1 MPHNEND
8 NQYSSVTIDQE
19 DVSMNITL
27 KKIPSSITSHDLF
40 ITFIQALQGLGYVV
54 KDKDE
59 FIKNFLQGDV

>member
-19 DVSMNITL
+19 DVSMSITL
-27 KKIPSSITSHDLF
+27 KNIPSSITCYDLCT
-40 ITFIQALQGLGYVV
+40 TFMQALRGLGYVV
-54 KDKDE
+54 GDKDE